1 MYGELAA
8 ILIVVYKMISK
19 EIQREQILKS
29 AREVV
34 MADPHAKVKA
44 QEVAQRANI
53 ARTSLYEHFRS
64 MNELLGELLLSELS
78 NFRSEVRN
86 HLADTTELSD
96 LIERW
101 TNLNLSYFADGRH
114 ALVRALIPNALNSA
128 LKDEIRLQHIKLYE
142 ELKNPLERV
151 GYQLSPFRFELITAV
166 LEAAAKR
173 IEGSSTPELVRLEAI
188 SFINK
193 ALA

>member
-1 MYGELAA
+1 MYGALVA
-8 ILIVVYKMISK
+8 IPTAVYKMINK
-19 EIQREQILKS
+19 DLQREQILKS

-34 MADPHAKVKA
+34 LADPSSKVKA
-44 QEVAQRANI
+44 HDVARRANI
-53 ARTSLYEHFRS
+53 ARTSLYEHFGS

-86 HLADTTELSD
+86 HLADTTELSE
-96 LIERW
+96 LIMRW
-101 TNLNLSYFADGRH
+101 TNLNLDYFCDGRH

-128 LKDEIRLQHIKLYE
+128 LKDEIRLQHIRLYE

-151 GYQLSPFRFELITAV
+151 GYQLSPLRFELITAV

-173 IEGSSTPELVRLEAI
+173 IEGSSAPEQVRLEAI